1 MAGQP
6 GKSGGARA
14 GAGRKP
20 KPPNLSTSTALLT
33 KDPKDFLVAVMNDP
47 ATEMK
52 TRTDAAKALMPFMHK
67 KVGEVGKR
75 EETAAAAKKAANKFA
90 VGAPPKLV
98 VNNRK

>member
-6 GKSGGARA
+6 GKSGGART

-52 TRTDAAKALMPFMHK
+52 TRADAAKALLPFMHK
-67 KVGEVGKR
+67 KLGEGGKKDQKQ
-75 EETAAAAKKAANKFA
+75 EDAKTAANMFA
-90 VGAPPKLV
+90 PMAPPALKV
-98 VNNRK
+98 VKK